1 MSAPGISTWARELLL
16 GAGLAAA
23 PGRLREP
30 GFSSV
35 VVSNGSADGVKMTS
49 TEDSFEVC
57 LISSRN
63 ISSGVNAGH

>member
-23 PGRLREP
+23 PGQLREP

-35 VVSNGSADGVKMTS
+35 VVSNGSADSVKMTS